1 MKYGWGTLSTFAH
14 NENIKAAAQLE
25 HNKPIIDL
33 IHKELIDNDTE
44 FYYETI
50 EIPTGTIE
58 ARTIDSNITILKVTH
73 LVGTIF
79 IPVRA
84 YAIHKHF
91 LFTTEDNHCG
101 SEDLTLWVYNL
112 RMGTRSLVEEH
123 VGPSL
128 ATTDAFLYYTRAKK
142 HLVYKHIIS
151 LEFSTGNKKLVY
163 AETDERFNLGVYN
176 INSEIAAIQCDNTR
190 LTSESIIIGKKL
202 HTTGR
207 KHGVNYKWISPD
219 VFLTNRDCPHYGLC
233 TETTTL
239 WNATGETGSII
250 DAKPFMHGW
259 IVLTIKHAQTA
270 LFYIGST
277 PTQILKSSF
286 ATIQLMSNGRFLYKS
301 PSYPDSLCEYTGER
315 ITVLKQDVPK
325 PKLTIDSHY
334 AVSSDGTHVP
344 YIVVKKTS
352 EIKGLVVVGYGAYGI
367 MLNLSYPKRWLP
379 LIQRGY
385 GIVYAFV
392 RGGWENGQSW
402 YRGGSLRNRGHC
414 RQDFAACTISAQRIY
429 RVSPANTTLYGRSAG
444 GFLVASTANRF
455 PHIANRIYL
464 EAPFLDVLH
473 TMSNRELP
481 LTQLEYDEFGNPK
494 KRESDAHVLAGLSPV
509 DNVKGP
515 AFPKHVIVRAATHD
529 SQVYSYE
536 SDKWV
541 AQIRKVHPETNVFYH
556 VDECEGHF
564 VSHAKQLRN
573 VAEDITLISLG

>member
-1 MKYGWGTLSTFAH
+1 MKYGWGSLSTFAH
-14 NENIKAAAQLE
+14 NQNIKAIAQLE
-25 HNKPIIDL
+25 HKKPIIDL
-33 IHKELIDNDTE
+33 IHKELVDNDTE

-58 ARTIDSNITILKVTH
+58 ARTIDSNITILRITS
-73 LVGTIF
+73 LMGTMFVPI
-79 IPVRA
+79 RS
-84 YAIHKHF
+84 YAVHKHF

-112 RMGTRSLVEEH
+112 HVGTRSLVEEH

-128 ATTDAFLYYTRAKK
+128 AATETCLYYTRAKK
-142 HLVYKHIIS
+142 RLIYKHVIS
-151 LEFSTGNKKLVY
+151 LEFLTGNKKLVY
-163 AETDERFNLGVYN
+163 SESDERFNLSVFN
-176 INSEIAAIQCDNTR
+176 INSEIAGIQCENTR
-190 LTSESIIIGKKL
+190 LTSESIKIGNKL

-207 KHGVNYKWISPD
+207 KHGINYKWVSSE
-219 VFLTNRDCPHYGLC
+219 VFLTNRDSPHYGLY
-233 TETTTL
+233 TETSTL
-239 WNATGETGSII
+239 WNATEETGSII
-250 DAKPFMHGW
+250 DAKPFMNGW
-259 IVLTIKHAQTA
+259 IVLTVKQGQTA

-277 PTQILKSSF
+277 SIQILKSSF
-286 ATIQLMSNGRFLYKS
+286 ATIQLMSKGRFLYRS
-301 PSYPDSLCEYTGER
+301 PSYPDSLCEYTGDR
-315 ITVLKQDVPK
+315 INVLRQDAAK

-334 AVSSDGTHVP
+334 AISSDGTRVP
-344 YIVVKKTS
+344 YILVKKTS
-352 EIKGLVVVGYGAYGI
+352 EIKGLVVVGYGSYGI

-379 LIQRGY
+379 LIERGY

-414 RQDFAACTISAQRIY
+414 RQDFSACITSAQRIY
-429 RVSPANTTLYGRSAG
+429 HISPANTTLYGRSAG

-455 PHIANRIYL
+455 PHIADRIYI

-494 KRESDAHVLAGLSPV
+494 KRESDEHILAGLSPT
-509 DNVKGP
+509 DNIKGFT
-515 AFPKHVIVRAATHD
+515 FPKHVIIRSATHD

-541 AQIRKVHPETNVFYH
+541 AQIQKVHPRTNIFYH

-564 VSHAKQLRN
+564 VSHTKQLRN
-573 VAEDITLISLG
+573 MAEDITLILS